1 VIPAD
6 LIPTVLAAAGQVV
19 QGLLA
24 VAIVLVLFVLYAV
37 CINGGQIE

>member
-1 VIPAD
+1 MIPAD
-6 LIPTVLAAAGQVV
+6 LIPTVLAAAGQAA

-24 VAIVLVLFVLYAV
+24 LAIVLLLFVLYAV